1 MQLAPGDVLVEIRPG
16 AKCLVNVWLY
26 YTLAIVL
33 VLACG
38 VCWLANLFTL
48 PGNWGIAALV
58 ALFAWLVPSVGSRGV
73 SFTSV
78 GILVALAAVGE
89 AIEFAAGAVG
99 AAKVGASR
107 RSIWYSLV
115 GAMAGSIGGAAMG
128 MPIPVIGSLVA
139 ALVGGSLGAFAG
151 AYLGE
156 SSLERTHGERVAV
169 GKGAVIG
176 RLWGTVGKFAV
187 GAAMVA
193 VAGVDALF
201 V

>member
-1 MQLAPGDVLVEIRPG
+1 MDA
-16 AKCLVNVWLY
+16 WLY
-26 YTLAIVL
+26 YLLAIGL

-38 VCWLANLFTL
+38 VCWLANLFSL

-58 ALFAWLVPSVGSRGV
+58 ALFAWLVPVVGSRGV
-73 SFTSV
+73 SFTTV
-78 GILVALAAVGE
+78 GILVALAAIGE

-107 RSIWYSLV
+107 RSIWFSLV

-128 MPIPVIGSLVA
+128 VPIPVIGSLVA
-139 ALVGGSLGAFAG
+139 AVVGGSVGAFAG

-156 SSLERTHGERVAV
+156 SSLERSRSERVAI

-187 GAAMVA
+187 GAVMLA